1 MNLRITSDLAATLHK
16 LAANALPEEACGLL
30 LGRDGGSRDGGSG
43 DGQILALRPARNV
56 ADDPARRFEIDPAML
71 LATHRE
77 ARGLGLKVIGHY
89 HSHPNGRAAPS
100 RRDAAR
106 AVEDGQIW
114 LIVTA
119 QAITAWAATAT
130 GGDGT
135 LHGRFLPVNL
145 KVQ

>member
-1 MNLRITSDLAATLHK
+1 MKLRITSDLAATLHR
-16 LAANALPEEACGLL
+16 LAAEGLPEEVCGLL
-30 LGRDGGSRDGGSG
+30 LGLE
-43 DGQILALRPARNV
+43 GQVTAVRPARNV

-89 HSHPNGRAAPS
+89 HSHPNGRAEPS

-106 AVEDGQIW
+106 ALENGQIW

-119 QAITAWAATAT
+119 QAITAWTATAT
-130 GGDGT
+130 GGDGA

-145 KVQ
+145 EVK

>member
-1 MNLRITSDLAATLHK
+1 MNLRITSDLAATLHR
-16 LAANALPEEACGLL
+16 LAADALPEEACGLL
-30 LGRDGGSRDGGSG
+30 LGENRGSG
-43 DGQILALRPARNV
+43 DGQVMALRPARNV
-56 ADDPARRFEIDPAML
+56 ANDPTRRFEIDPAML

-89 HSHPNGRAAPS
+89 HSHPDGRAAPS

-114 LIVTA
+114 LIVTT

-145 KVQ
+145 EVQ